1 MQSAWWSIITTN
13 TQAKLSREYSAAG
26 TNGDVARTLEI
37 AETFNRHHD
46 GLFGQLNRRMI
57 DGAYD
62 KLLVWLTDQLFLLP
76 PYEGFSDAEAAL
88 SLQYY
93 RRSIS

>member
-1 MQSAWWSIITTN
+1 
-13 TQAKLSREYSAAG
+13 
-26 TNGDVARTLEI
+26 
-37 AETFNRHHD
+37 
-46 GLFGQLNRRMI
+46 MI